1 MSLPTEKK
9 KVWPSPVWRLCRFL
23 AGGIGLNKQLA
34 FLSTDDI
41 NGCKINITKPSQW
54 WVKNPLA
61 NAGDVGSIPVS
72 GRSPGGGND
81 NPLQYSCWE
90 NPKDRGVWRA
100 TACGGHKESDTT
112 ELLKT
117 HARIWPLTVK
127 RLEINIDIPCFGEV
141 HFTPLHFKKTQY
153 EYLFSLTERNQ
164 RRICA
169 FMKKK
174 KKVKIENSV
183 QGLLCSKV
191 LQRQQAPQ
199 AGRVAPQI
207 PSQNYTQHPSI

>member
-1 MSLPTEKK
+1 MSLTTEKK
-9 KVWPSPVWRLCRFL
+9 KVWPSLVWRLCRFL

-41 NGCKINITKPSQW
+41 NGCKINITKPTQW

-72 GRSPGGGND
+72 GRYPGGGND

-117 HARIWPLTVK
+117 HARICPLTVK
-127 RLEINIDIPCFGEV
+127 RLEINIDIPCFWEV
-141 HFTPLHFKKTQY
+141 HFTPLHFKK
-153 EYLFSLTERNQ
+153 
-164 RRICA
+164 
-169 FMKKK
+169 KKK
-174 KKVKIENSV
+174 KPVWVPVFSNWKKSEEDLRFYEKKKGENW
-183 QGLLCSKV
+183 K
-191 LQRQQAPQ
+191 
-199 AGRVAPQI
+199 
-207 PSQNYTQHPSI
+207 

>member
-141 HFTPLHFKKTQY
+141 HFTPLHFKKSQY

-169 FMKKK
+169 FMKK

-191 LQRQQAPQ
+191 LQRQQAPK